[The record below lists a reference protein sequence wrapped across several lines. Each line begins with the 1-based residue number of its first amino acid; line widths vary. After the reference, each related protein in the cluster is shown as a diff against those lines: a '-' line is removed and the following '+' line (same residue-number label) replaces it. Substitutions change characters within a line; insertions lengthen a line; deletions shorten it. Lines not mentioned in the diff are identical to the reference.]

1 MVCESSVFSTM
12 LIVHIFKNPLIR
24 ECSSLPHTLFEDT
37 LFKTSEDIVY
47 PCRRH
52 LVYITTLKMTVTK
65 SVKTQHIGI
74 FLIIHNNSQVHAL
87 AITFRVIALQSSS
100 NKKMDLHKSIGRIN
114 YMQNDCNLQMQ

>member
-1 MVCESSVFSTM
+1 MRTIAKLRNIFKHKRIKRITGRSNWKVLDLM

-87 AITFRVIALQSSS
+87 ASFSFVCQ
-100 NKKMDLHKSIGRIN
+100 
-114 YMQNDCNLQMQ
+114 